1 MLVQIAPRAAA
12 GGARG
17 AAGGARAMTGG
28 GLPAAAG
35 AQAAAHAAAS
45 SGSVGLA
52 VSVTGPRLVRAD
64 LPEGAVR
71 LRPGSFGDVPPMAD
85 LINGYAAHGLMLPKS
100 LGQLYRTLREF
111 VIAEDADGRLLGC
124 GALRIY
130 DPGLAEICSLAV
142 ADAARGLGV
151 GRKVVEALH
160 REAIGFGLARVFA
173 LTLEPGFFHR
183 LGYATVE
190 KSVLPQ
196 KIEADCVGC
205 PRRDACNEIAV
216 IRTLSSESLEES
228 Q

>member
-1 MLVQIAPRAAA
+1 MLVQIARAGAVAVSAPRAD
-12 GGARG
+12 
-17 AAGGARAMTGG
+17 G
-28 GLPAAAG
+28 GLPPAA
-35 AQAAAHAAAS
+35 
-45 SGSVGLA
+45 
-52 VSVTGPRLVRAD
+52 GPRLHDGSRHGAVPRAS
-64 LPEGAVR
+64 VR
-71 LRPGSFGDVPPMAD
+71 LRPGAFGDVPAMGD

-111 VIAEDADGRLLGC
+111 VVAEDDDGRLLGC

-130 DPGLAEICSLAV
+130 DPGLAEVCSLAV

-160 REAIGFGLARVFA
+160 GEALGFGIPRVFA

-183 LGYATVE
+183 LGYETVE

-196 KIEADCVGC
+196 KIEADCLGC

-216 IRTLSSESLEES
+216 VRVLPPHHEEEE
-228 Q
+228 QR